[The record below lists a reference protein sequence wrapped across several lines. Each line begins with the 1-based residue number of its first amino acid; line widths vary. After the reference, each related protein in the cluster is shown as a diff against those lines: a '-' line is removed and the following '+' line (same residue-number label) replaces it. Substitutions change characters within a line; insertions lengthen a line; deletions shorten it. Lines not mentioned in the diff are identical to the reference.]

1 MTRQYRSRSRTGLHP
16 IAIVGVMVLGAIVVG
31 ALVAVALP
39 KSSFPPERTVGWKL
53 NYGYMGPGFDPAT
66 AGTTTVVPVEVTRP
80 VCAPNDLSWLGTP
93 NISYASSA
101 VTIQLR
107 MSDAFDA
114 AKCTSVDKAGRLP
127 VVGFYLSGI
136 YLAVQLK
143 EPLAGRAL
151 LDGSMSPPA
160 ARPYP

>member
-1 MTRQYRSRSRTGLHP
+1 MTRQYRPRSRTGLHP
-16 IAIVGVMVLGAIVVG
+16 IAIVGVMVLAAIVVG

-39 KSSFPPERTVGWKL
+39 KLSSPSERTVGWKL
-53 NYGYMGPGFDPAT
+53 NYGYLGPGFDPAT
-66 AGTTTVVPVEVTRP
+66 AATTTVVPVEVTRP

-93 NISYASSA
+93 NVSYTSSS

-107 MSDAFDA
+107 MSHDFDA
-114 AKCTSVDKAGRLP
+114 KCMSVDKTGRLP

-136 YLAVQLK
+136 YLAVQLE

-151 LDGSMSPPA
+151 LDGSTSPPA